1 MTNKKNNDE
10 IKSTH
15 PEAFEDIKV
24 SDSVPNSYKE
34 LLEIQNP
41 DLELIE
47 EPIHRDVIDP
57 EKAKFISLCNR
68 TFKSVAELLFKL
80 KSGPGEDMFIATMLI
95 HRVYHFN
102 KNCLENAKENP
113 NLSEIQIQQLAS
125 SNAKLKCLIQIL
137 SPEDE
142 DPDEDEWIKFNSIDL

>member
-1 MTNKKNNDE
+1 MTNNKNNDE

-24 SDSVPNSYKE
+24 SKSVPNSYKE
-34 LLEIQNP
+34 LLELQEP
-41 DLELIE
+41 DFKLIE
-47 EPIHRDVIDP
+47 EPLLRDDMDP

-68 TFKSVAELLFKL
+68 TFKTVAELLFKL

-102 KNCLENAKENP
+102 KNCLENANENP
-113 NLSEIQIQQLAS
+113 NLSEIQIQKLAS

-137 SPEDE
+137 SLDDDCDPEDE
-142 DPDEDEWIKFNSIDL
+142 WMYFKLNN

>member
-1 MTNKKNNDE
+1 MTNNKNNDE
-10 IKSTH
+10 IKNTH

-34 LLEIQNP
+34 LLELQKF
-41 DLELIE
+41 DLEIIE
-47 EPIHRDVIDP
+47 EPILRDDVDP
-57 EKAKFISLCNR
+57 EKVKFISLCNE
-68 TFKSVAELLFKL
+68 TFKSVIQLLYKL

-125 SNAKLKCLIQIL
+125 NNAKLKCLIQIL

-142 DPDEDEWIKFNSIDL
+142 DPDEDEWIKFNTIN

>member
-1 MTNKKNNDE
+1 MTNKKNNNE
-10 IKSTH
+10 NKKTH
-15 PEAFEDIKV
+15 PEANEDLKV
-24 SDSVPNSYKE
+24 SESIPDSFKE
-34 LLEIQNP
+34 LLDRQQPHLEITEDP
-41 DLELIE
+41 LLLD
-47 EPIHRDVIDP
+47 DIDP
-57 EKAKFISLCNR
+57 EKAKFVSLCNS
-68 TFKSVAELLFKL
+68 TFKSVIELLYKL

-142 DPDEDEWIKFNSIDL
+142 DPDEDEWIKFNTIN

>member
-1 MTNKKNNDE
+1 MTNNKNNDE
-10 IKSTH
+10 IKNTH

-34 LLEIQNP
+34 LLELQKF
-41 DLELIE
+41 DLEIIE
-47 EPIHRDVIDP
+47 EPILRDDVDP
-57 EKAKFISLCNR
+57 EKAKFISLCNS
-68 TFKSVAELLFKL
+68 TFKSVIELLYKL

-142 DPDEDEWIKFNSIDL
+142 DPDEDEWIKFNTIN

>member
-1 MTNKKNNDE
+1 MTNNKNNDE

-34 LLEIQNP
+34 LLELQKFA
-41 DLELIE
+41 LEIIE
-47 EPIHRDVIDP
+47 EPILRDDVDP
-57 EKAKFISLCNR
+57 EKAKFISLCNK
-68 TFKSVAELLFKL
+68 TFKSVIQLLYKL
-80 KSGPGEDMFIATMLI
+80 KSGPGEDIFIATMLI

-102 KNCLENAKENP
+102 KNCLENAKETP

-142 DPDEDEWIKFNSIDL
+142 DPDEDEWIKFNTIN

>member
-1 MTNKKNNDE
+1 MTNNKNNDE

-34 LLEIQNP
+34 LLELQKF
-41 DLELIE
+41 DLEIIE
-47 EPIHRDVIDP
+47 EPILRDDVDP
-57 EKAKFISLCNR
+57 EKAKFISLCNK
-68 TFKSVAELLFKL
+68 TFKSVIQLLYKL

-142 DPDEDEWIKFNSIDL
+142 DPDEDEWIKFNTIN

>member
-1 MTNKKNNDE
+1 MTNNKNNDE
-10 IKSTH
+10 IKNTH

-34 LLEIQNP
+34 LLELQKF
-41 DLELIE
+41 DLEIIE
-47 EPIHRDVIDP
+47 EPILRDDVDP
-57 EKAKFISLCNR
+57 EKAKFISLCNK
-68 TFKSVAELLFKL
+68 TFKSVIQLLYKL

-125 SNAKLKCLIQIL
+125 SNAKLKC
-137 SPEDE
+137 
-142 DPDEDEWIKFNSIDL
+142 

>member
-1 MTNKKNNDE
+1 MKNKKENDE

-34 LLEIQNP
+34 LLELQKF
-41 DLELIE
+41 DLEIIE
-47 EPIHRDVIDP
+47 EPFLRDDVDP
-57 EKAKFISLCNR
+57 EKAKFISLCNE
-68 TFKSVAELLFKL
+68 TFKSVIQLLYKL

-142 DPDEDEWIKFNSIDL
+142 DPDEDEWIKFNTIN

>member
-1 MTNKKNNDE
+1 M
-10 IKSTH
+10 
-15 PEAFEDIKV
+15 
-24 SDSVPNSYKE
+24 
-34 LLEIQNP
+34 
-41 DLELIE
+41 
-47 EPIHRDVIDP
+47 DP
-57 EKAKFISLCNR
+57 EKATFISLCNE
-68 TFKSVAELLFKL
+68 TFKSVIQLLYKL

-142 DPDEDEWIKFNSIDL
+142 DPDEDEWIKFNTIN

>member
-1 MTNKKNNDE
+1 MFNFEFVNLPPYKSIELNLIHSSSCLLYTSDAADE
-10 IKSTH
+10 EDKSEYH
-15 PEAFEDIKV
+15 RANI
-24 SDSVPNSYKE
+24 SDY
-34 LLEIQNP
+34 
-41 DLELIE
+41 
-47 EPIHRDVIDP
+47 P
-57 EKAKFISLCNR
+57 EKEKFISLCNR
-68 TFKSVAELLFKL
+68 TFKTVAELLFKL

-102 KNCLENAKENP
+102 KNCLENSNENP

-137 SPEDE
+137 SHEDE